1 MDQFLIGAIA
11 MAAWV
16 AGVFFLRFWRD
27 TGDRLFFIFAIA
39 FWLLGL
45 TRLAL
50 IWMSPR
56 IPGEQDTSLYWVRFA
71 AFLLILLAIVDKN
84 RPKRENQPMDA

>member
-1 MDQFLIGAIA
+1 MDSFLIGAIA

-16 AGVFFLRFWRD
+16 AGLFFLRFWRD

-45 TRLAL
+45 TRLAVV
-50 IWMSPR
+50 WVSSRSPNE
-56 IPGEQDTSLYWVRFA
+56 GDSSLYWVRFA
-71 AFLLILLAIVDKN
+71 AFVLILLAIIDKN
-84 RPKRENQPMDA
+84 RPKRENHPTDA